1 MNSKFP
7 SLLKCFLF
15 TLKQC
20 TTNLACAPFFCFA
33 IFFYSFYYC
42 WPYMEQLPDHLNVV
56 AVDQDNSALSRR
68 LTQAMRAS
76 PSLQVTQQTTS
87 LPEAENLMRKGGIS
101 AILIIP
107 PDFEINTLTN
117 VPTALVLVTNGAFIV
132 KSRGSMSGVG
142 GPLQKIVAASIS
154 AHLVEHG
161 VPLSEIA
168 RAANNPPSMIVQSM
182 FNTVNGYLNFTV
194 PIVFMIIFQTV
205 FVCGIGML
213 MNDWFW
219 KKSTI
224 SSCPR
229 RPPPDVFSGHVRSV
243 FLSESV
249 LDPVYR
255 GAVILLPW
263 GELIQKR
270 AGHDCRFN
278 DLRLYHYFPRLAHRG
293 LFKALPICCSNRRTF
308 LDPVCIYFRQP
319 VSMAKH
325 SLASA
330 GFRMAFSNDRR
341 SICHASSISGRSL
354 AFGRCLPVF
363 NTPSASRSNIP
374 NGRLYSDL
382 QDSERPSVSCRNGR
396 SEERHCGRE
405 TCT

>member
-1 MNSKFP
+1 MSCKFP

-15 TLKQC
+15 TLKQA

-33 IFFYSFYYC
+33 VFFYSFYYC

-76 PSLQVTQQTTS
+76 PNLQVTQQTTS
-87 LPEAENLMRKGGIS
+87 LPEAQNLMRKGGIS

-107 PDFEINTLTN
+107 PNFETHTLTN

-168 RAANNPPSMIVQSM
+168 RAANNPPSMIVESM

-194 PIVFMIIFQTV
+194 PIVFMIIFQTI

-219 KKSTI
+219 KRKY
-224 SSCPR
+224 PFPAGAW
-229 RPPPDVFSGHVRSV
+229 RPPSDVLPCDVRTV
-243 FLSESV
+243 FLPES
-249 LDPVYR
+249 
-255 GAVILLPW
+255 
-263 GELIQKR
+263 
-270 AGHDCRFN
+270 
-278 DLRLYHYFPRLAHRG
+278 
-293 LFKALPICCSNRRTF
+293 F
-308 LDPVCIYFRQP
+308 LDLI
-319 VSMAKH
+319 H
-325 SLASA
+325 
-330 GFRMAFSNDRR
+330 
-341 SICHASSISGRSL
+341 
-354 AFGRCLPVF
+354 
-363 NTPSASRSNIP
+363 
-374 NGRLYSDL
+374 
-382 QDSERPSVSCRNGR
+382 
-396 SEERHCGRE
+396 
-405 TCT
+405 

>member
-219 KKSTI
+219 KKKY
-224 SSCPR
+224 PFPLALGAR
-229 RPPPDVFSGHVRSV
+229 HPMYFLAMYAPFF
-243 FLSESV
+243 FLS
-249 LDPVYR
+249 LFW
-255 GAVILLPW
+255 ILFIE
-263 GELIQKR
+263 GQSFSFH
-270 AGHDCRFN
+270 GVN
-278 DLRLYHYFPRLAHRG
+278 S
-293 LFKALPICCSNRRTF
+293 FKNVPGTI
-308 LDPVCIYFRQP
+308 V
-319 VSMAKH
+319 VSMIY
-325 SLASA
+325 
-330 GFRMAFSNDRR
+330 AFAITSQA
-341 SICHASSISGRSL
+341 CSS
-354 AFGRCLPVF
+354 
-363 NTPSASRSNIP
+363 
-374 NGRLYSDL
+374 
-382 QDSERPSVSCRNGR
+382 RPF
-396 SEERHCGRE
+396 
-405 TCT
+405 

>member
-132 KSRGSMSGVG
+132 KSRGSM
-142 GPLQKIVAASIS
+142 
-154 AHLVEHG
+154 
-161 VPLSEIA
+161 
-168 RAANNPPSMIVQSM
+168 R
-182 FNTVNGYLNFTV
+182 
-194 PIVFMIIFQTV
+194 
-205 FVCGIGML
+205 
-213 MNDWFW
+213 DR
-219 KKSTI
+219 KS
-224 SSCPR
+224 
-229 RPPPDVFSGHVRSV
+229 VV
-243 FLSESV
+243 
-249 LDPVYR
+249 
-255 GAVILLPW
+255 
-263 GELIQKR
+263 
-270 AGHDCRFN
+270 
-278 DLRLYHYFPRLAHRG
+278 
-293 LFKALPICCSNRRTF
+293 
-308 LDPVCIYFRQP
+308 
-319 VSMAKH
+319 
-325 SLASA
+325 
-330 GFRMAFSNDRR
+330 
-341 SICHASSISGRSL
+341 
-354 AFGRCLPVF
+354 
-363 NTPSASRSNIP
+363 
-374 NGRLYSDL
+374 
-382 QDSERPSVSCRNGR
+382 
-396 SEERHCGRE
+396 
-405 TCT
+405 

>member
-1 MNSKFP
+1 MSCKFP

-15 TLKQC
+15 TLKQA

-33 IFFYSFYYC
+33 VFFYSFYYC

-76 PSLQVTQQTTS
+76 PNLQVTQQTTS
-87 LPEAENLMRKGGIS
+87 LPEAQNLMRKGGIS

-107 PDFEINTLTN
+107 PNFETHTLTN

-168 RAANNPPSMIVQSM
+168 RAANNPPSMIVESM

-194 PIVFMIIFQTV
+194 PIVFMIIFQTI

-219 KKSTI
+219 KRKYPFPLALWIGLTFFTSSSIAEIIRAGVLAVPKGQWHAAEALGMTRLEAISYVIFPQALKLAVPPLASQYMNLTKNSSLAVVVGYPDLVSIGNSTI
-224 SSCPR
+224 NLNGQALE
-229 RPPPDVFSGHVRSV
+229 VIVIIMSV
-243 FLSESV
+243 YLFLNLVISV
-249 LDPVYR
+249 VMNSINRIVIR
-255 GAVILLPW
+255 G
-263 GELIQKR
+263 
-270 AGHDCRFN
+270 
-278 DLRLYHYFPRLAHRG
+278 
-293 LFKALPICCSNRRTF
+293 
-308 LDPVCIYFRQP
+308 
-319 VSMAKH
+319 
-325 SLASA
+325 
-330 GFRMAFSNDRR
+330 
-341 SICHASSISGRSL
+341 
-354 AFGRCLPVF
+354 
-363 NTPSASRSNIP
+363 SR
-374 NGRLYSDL
+374 
-382 QDSERPSVSCRNGR
+382 
-396 SEERHCGRE
+396 
-405 TCT
+405 